1 MQCLMGSIGGYAQV
15 VVTVPSDD
23 VDVDIVFE
31 APEAEGLPA
40 LIAEDVSDSSVT
52 SLYDADFSGSRY
64 TQPAQ
69 LKAVSAL

>member
-1 MQCLMGSIGGYAQV
+1 M
-15 VVTVPSDD
+15 TVPSGDMD
-23 VDVDIVFE
+23 VEIVFE
-31 APEAEGLPA
+31 APEAEVLPA

-64 TQPAQ
+64 KQLAP